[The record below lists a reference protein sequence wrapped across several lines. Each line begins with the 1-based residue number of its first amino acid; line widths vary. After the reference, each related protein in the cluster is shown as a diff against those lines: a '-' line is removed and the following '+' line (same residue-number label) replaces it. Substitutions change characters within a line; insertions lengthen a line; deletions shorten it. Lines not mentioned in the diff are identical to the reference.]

1 VIVDEKE
8 MPPPNS
14 SGLVN
19 LHTKYKLTQEAMVS
33 WSVSKPAVDIEE
45 PPIVALQSL
54 DNPNHV
60 DLYDSELPTSE
71 DIWQTFKDLKEALV
85 PPSDADWP
93 LCCMVGME
101 KSKSPPPGAL
111 DCLNSPEAHLKIV
124 PKENNAADGLIDW
137 EIDSKSVN
145 NSQQRRIVYD
155 GEIVFDKITIGEEED
170 QALDDWIKSEG
181 LNEPHSDIE
190 EFDMLL
196 SLARDQEK
204 NRKVLFDLLKPK
216 NLHSTQAEDV
226 KKKSSLVFEELP
238 CKIDGVEPQ
247 FRKTVPDEMMLET
260 TPEDD
265 ISEIYIE
272 ESFKEMQLNAPRPE
286 RPIILEVKDIGSVPP
301 KHQDE
306 AAIQDWLQ
314 QCSSTISQQ
323 LQFLINEESV
333 KPTSI
338 QPWAT
343 SAQALR
349 SHWDWVSGTGSVDM
363 DTAERCSVLL

>member
-1 VIVDEKE
+1 MKTIYRHQ
-8 MPPPNS
+8 PNS
-14 SGLVN
+14 PGVVQTGQLPTN
-19 LHTKYKLTQEAMVS
+19 YKVTQEPMLRS
-33 WSVSKPAVDIEE
+33 SVSKPAVDIEE
-45 PPIVALQSL
+45 PPIEALESFN
-54 DNPNHV
+54 DPNDLY

-265 ISEIYIE
+265 ISEI
-272 ESFKEMQLNAPRPE
+272 
-286 RPIILEVKDIGSVPP
+286 IGY
-301 KHQDE
+301 
-306 AAIQDWLQ
+306 
-314 QCSSTISQQ
+314 
-323 LQFLINEESV
+323 
-333 KPTSI
+333 
-338 QPWAT
+338 
-343 SAQALR
+343 
-349 SHWDWVSGTGSVDM
+349 
-363 DTAERCSVLL
+363 